1 MPFCT
6 IEEAWGENIYK
17 TEQNNNLHNEDVVYT
32 DMIKPITSQ
41 YTKPGSINNVN
52 NDTNDTNDTN
62 DNNITTNNEKLDMDF
77 IKFIDK
83 LRKENDELKKIISNY
98 SLEADNNKHLFKFK
112 VIDIIIYILTGI
124 FIIFMID
131 IILKYNNVKPIVQ
144 EHMF

>member
-17 TEQNNNLHNEDVVYT
+17 TEQNNNFHNEDVVYT

-41 YTKPGSINNVN
+41 YTKPESINNENNANNVN
-52 NDTNDTNDTN
+52 NV
-62 DNNITTNNEKLDMDF
+62 TTNNEKLDMDF

-83 LRKENDELKKIISNY
+83 LRKENEELKKIISNY

-112 VIDIIIYILTGI
+112 IIDIIIYILTGI

-131 IILKYNNVKPIVQ
+131 IILKYNNVKPIVR
-144 EHMF
+144 EHVF